1 MALNRVANLT
11 RECNPVSSWYKFMIM
26 MCLDNSWMLIDYQN
40 FIKTLF
46 VGNYTYVIYV
56 IMIHVTMGY
65 LRI

>member
-11 RECNPVSSWYKFMIM
+11 RECNLVSSLYKFMIM
-26 MCLDNSWMLIDYQN
+26 MCLDNSWMLTDYQN

-46 VGNYTYVIYV
+46 VGNYTYVI
-56 IMIHVTMGY
+56 MIHVTMGY